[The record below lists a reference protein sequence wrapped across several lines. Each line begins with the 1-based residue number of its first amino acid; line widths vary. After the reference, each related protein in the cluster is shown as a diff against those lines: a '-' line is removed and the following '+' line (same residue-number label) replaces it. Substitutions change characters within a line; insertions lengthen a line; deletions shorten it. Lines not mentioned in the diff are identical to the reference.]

1 MTARP
6 GRVKPGEREDM
17 NFQEY
22 LHRIDS
28 TKSRGALENLLN
40 DAAVD
45 DEISSQD
52 YYNIRKAVI
61 NKIKEEKS

>member
-1 MTARP
+1 MIARP

-17 NFQEY
+17 NLQEY

-61 NKIKEEKS
+61 NKLKEEKS

>member
-1 MTARP
+1 
-6 GRVKPGEREDM
+6 M
-17 NFQEY
+17 NLQEY
-22 LHRIDS
+22 LHQIDTAES
-28 TKSRGALENLLN
+28 KEELGNLLD

>member
-1 MTARP
+1 
-6 GRVKPGEREDM
+6 M
-17 NFQEY
+17 NLQEY

-28 TKSRGALENLLN
+28 TKSREALENLLN